1 MREKILEALKKIQAG
16 ERPSPTLG
24 ICANVYEILDHECEN
39 LALESSVYSVIEEMS
54 PRWPNYAGNSAYPV
68 EGGEVY
74 FWSEDAKRNRWNPE
88 DDHGALRLDLLA
100 WLIEELSK

>member
-16 ERPSPTLG
+16 NRPLPELG
-24 ICANVYEILDHECEN
+24 ICANVYEILGSRRED
-39 LALESSVYSVIEEMS
+39 LALEENIYSVIEEMS
-54 PRWPNYAGNSAYPV
+54 PRWPNYAGDPAYPV
-68 EGGEVY
+68 EGSSEL
-74 FWSEDAKRNRWNPE
+74 FWYVGAKRNRWNPE